1 MGHES
6 EQLNQDSE
14 NAVPS
19 NGTDGT
25 AIGQVQ
31 TEPEKGLEVSVP
43 SVLPKSQSLDG
54 NAPTPIVTEPSHEQ
68 IPIDFSAPSRGE
80 ILSPSQPSP
89 GDQSSSPELER
100 DDGDDTLPK
109 LRVGAK
115 VWAVTP
121 DGEKLEAIIT
131 HPQDENE
138 KWGLKVKIGAMEE
151 DWNGTYCYRSDELE
165 LRE

>member
-1 MGHES
+1 M
-6 EQLNQDSE
+6 
-14 NAVPS
+14 
-19 NGTDGT
+19 
-25 AIGQVQ
+25 
-31 TEPEKGLEVSVP
+31 SVP
-43 SVLPKSQSLDG
+43 SVPSKSQTFDCDDSEQKQ
-54 NAPTPIVTEPSHEQ
+54 EPSHEQ

-100 DDGDDTLPK
+100 DDGGDTLPK

-138 KWGLKVKIGAMEE
+138 KWGLKVKIGATDE